1 MGSTDFGPAIGARA
15 TIEII
20 NETKYGQLRPGSAFG
35 TLLGGNE
42 TEMAIP
48 FTSESIAHTKNELV
62 SATLNRERGIKRS
75 VSGSSDVAGDINF
88 ELRAEG
94 HSLLIKNAMTDGG
107 DGSANYVKVASARG
121 DIAVQADGYAA
132 ALVGVLPIK
141 CEREIMVE
149 WADVWGATPVG
160 PVNFVHIRRD
170 ATTGNMTAYPETFDD
185 IDAGTLLGA
194 LGDPKYR
201 HSLTVSAPG
210 LTAAVYDNS
219 WIFPVDGAL
228 FPDAYLHY
236 LELGA
241 DLPIGLNTDILRDI
255 ALFVY
260 TGMKINTWTMNFNAG
275 EIVNGTMGFVGKAEH
290 IGAELV
296 TEFDNDGVGGGVTI
310 SVSDG
315 RIFNNWP
322 SGTKSSAMLMIG
334 GEGEIYYTGNEGS
347 VQTLDTV
354 FPAPPWVFTSL
365 ATPPDNFSLGVAAAD
380 LITYAWADNDTDTA
394 TQAFGSMLT
403 PMIPGHRY
411 HFTYTIAIAL
421 ATDGVVTGTLEIGAL
436 SVALDLTAGTHEVN
450 FIAPGTAATDDF
462 VVQWITAAA
471 SWGNYT
477 MGDMLLSE
485 ALSLDATL
493 DTAAGLDN
501 PFPVSITTVN
511 GVDGAINAG
520 TDETAIGGACAAWP
534 VNWGYYVGNPINP
547 MSTRAN
553 DGASGPVDIQA
564 AMRDLEPFTF
574 FEAHIQMTTGLEKAA
589 GREQGLQNIEVM
601 SGNFTL
607 DNGIY
612 TDKYALGDKF
622 RKKAPEQQ
630 RNLTGTLN
638 FEFDD
643 MQQYNK
649 FYRDRHFGF
658 VVRCISESVD
668 TGLVNDDCPYSMC
681 FYFRRCKYTGNTP
694 NIGDAGLVMT
704 DMPFRAMRYDG
715 VSAVATPYYDKK
727 FSEMAVWITSSR
739 SLDLWS

>member
-35 TLLGGNE
+35 TLLGGGE
-42 TEMAIP
+42 TEMAVP
-48 FTSESIAHTKNELV
+48 FTSEAIAHTKNELV

-107 DGSANYVKVASARG
+107 DGSANYVKVVSARG

-149 WADVWGATPVG
+149 WADIWGATPVG

-170 ATTGNMTAYPETFDD
+170 AATGNMTAYPETFSA
-185 IDAGTLLGA
+185 IDGGTLLGN

-201 HSLTVSAPG
+201 HSLT
-210 LTAAVYDNS
+210 TAALVEDVYDNS

-236 LELGA
+236 FELGA
-241 DLPIGLNTDILRDI
+241 NLPIGLNVDILRDI

-296 TEFDNDGVGGGVTI
+296 TEFDNDGVLGNVTI

-322 SGTKSSAMLMIG
+322 GASKSSAMLMIG
-334 GEGEIYYTGNEGS
+334 GEGEIYYRGNIS
-347 VQTLDTV
+347 TLENLDDT
-354 FPAPPWVFTSL
+354 P
-365 ATPPDNFSLGVAAAD
+365 ATPPWTVVGDITLGAAAAD
-380 LITYAWADNDTDTA
+380 LFHYLGTILSSGSA
-394 TQAFGSMLT
+394 TQAPAGELLIDL
-403 PMIPGHRY
+403 IPGERY
-411 HFTYTIAIAL
+411 KFTYTVTVTIPHVGVFTLDVGAVSTVL
-421 ATDGVVTGTLEIGAL
+421 DVTD
-436 SVALDLTAGTHEVN
+436 GTHEVW
-450 FIAPGTAATDDF
+450 FTAPLTAAGDS
-462 VVQWITAAA
+462 VIINEAGGAVANQLIIGNISMVQ
-471 SWGNYT
+471 
-477 MGDMLLSE
+477 

-501 PFPVSITTVN
+501 SFPVSINTIV
-511 GVDGAINAG
+511 GLDGAINAG

-534 VNWGYYVGNPINP
+534 VNWGYYAGNPINP